1 MVWDSALTV
10 TAVVW
15 VYLMLVITDW
25 KPLLVQV
32 RVVMAN
38 PGMKLDG
45 MGRGVEIYVLGS
57 VGTVVT
63 ETTFVT

>member
-1 MVWDSALTV
+1 
-10 TAVVW
+10 
-15 VYLMLVITDW
+15 
-25 KPLLVQV
+25 
-32 RVVMAN
+32 MAN